1 MFQQKSKS
9 ESNQELQSISIIS
22 ADSVIKGDM
31 DSVGDIRIDGKLIG
45 NVNCKAKIIIGQQGV
60 IEGNLNGNQADIL
73 GTIHGD
79 IKMTGQLNLLGKSII
94 NGNIHVGK
102 LQMESTVI
110 FNGKCV
116 MGENITATS
125 LSASNENDDE

>member
-22 ADSVIKGDM
+22 ADSIIKGDM
-31 DSVGDIRIDGKLIG
+31 DSVGDIRIDGKVIG
-45 NVNCKAKIIIGQQGV
+45 NINCKAKIIIGQQGT

-73 GTIHGD
+73 GTINGD
-79 IKMTGQLNLLGKSII
+79 IKMTGQLNLMSNSII

-102 LQMESTVI
+102 LQMESTVV

-116 MGENITATS
+116 MGANVVELTQPVSKII
-125 LSASNENDDE
+125 NE

>member
-9 ESNQELQSISIIS
+9 ESNQGLQSISIIS
-22 ADSVIKGDM
+22 TDSIIKGDM
-31 DSVGDIRIDGKLIG
+31 ESEGDIRIDGKLIG
-45 NVNCKAKIIIGQQGV
+45 NINCKAKIIIGQQGKV
-60 IEGNLNGNQADIL
+60 EGNLNGNQADIL
-73 GTIHGD
+73 GTINGD

-102 LQMESTVI
+102 LQMESTVV

-116 MGENITATS
+116 MGANIVELTQPI
-125 LSASNENDDE
+125 SNAVNE

>member
-9 ESNQELQSISIIS
+9 ESNQGLQSISIIS
-22 ADSVIKGDM
+22 ADSTIKGDM
-31 DSVGDIRIDGKLIG
+31 ESDGDIRIDGKLIG
-45 NVNCKAKIIIGQQGV
+45 NINCKAKIIVGQQGIV
-60 IEGNLNGNQADIL
+60 EGNLNGNHTDVL
-73 GTIHGD
+73 GTVNGD

-102 LQMESTVI
+102 LQMESTVV

-116 MGENITATS
+116 MGANVVELTQSVSKII
-125 LSASNENDDE
+125 NE

>member
-9 ESNQELQSISIIS
+9 DPNQGLQSISIIS
-22 ADSVIKGDM
+22 ADSTIKGDM
-31 DSVGDIRIDGKLIG
+31 ESDGDIRIDGKLIG
-45 NVNCKAKIIIGQQGV
+45 NVTCKAKIIIGQQGIV
-60 IEGNLNGNQADIL
+60 EGNLNGNQADVL
-73 GTIHGD
+73 GTINGD

-116 MGENITATS
+116 MGANVVELNQSVSKII
-125 LSASNENDDE
+125 NE